1 MRARIALSR
10 HERVIL
16 DVVRRRSGIAR
27 SALTDHTD
35 VTQQSVHRMVDRLED
50 QGLVQLK
57 QGVASG
63 RGKPSPGVT
72 LVPEAALGVGLSVNT
87 DAILISLAD
96 LACREVVTE
105 RVDTDPTD
113 RQRALADISDRLN
126 GLLGERG
133 LPKTRLLG
141 VGFSISGFRTGVPG
155 HVMAPVPLEDWSN
168 RDLGPEVAEALGL
181 PVWLEN
187 NATAGAIGEAMVG
200 AGLTHDTF
208 AYLSF
213 NFGFGGGVIHR
224 GVPLR
229 GGFGNAGELGFI
241 FTADQIPHRPALEQ
255 LQLRLRDRG
264 VETRSITDLA
274 QRYDPAWPGID
285 GWVAEVAPTLNLT
298 IRALRA
304 VADPT
309 AIVFGGEAP
318 RDLRA
323 KLIAAT
329 ESEPSD
335 RPGRTIPVPVLI
347 NSALAVDPA
356 ALGAALIPI
365 KETALL

>member
-1 MRARIALSR
+1 MRPRVALSR

-16 DVVRRRSGIAR
+16 DVVRRRSGITR
-27 SALTDHTD
+27 SALTHHTD

-63 RGKPSPGVT
+63 RGKPSPGVA
-72 LVPEAALGVGLSVNT
+72 LVADAALGVGLSVNT
-87 DAILISLAD
+87 DAIMISLAD

-113 RQRALADISDRLN
+113 RRQALTDIGDRMT
-126 GLLGERG
+126 GLLAERG
-133 LPKTRLLG
+133 LPKDRLLG

-155 HVMAPVPLEDWSN
+155 QVMAPVPLQDWSN
-168 RDLGPEVAEALGL
+168 RDLSPEVADALDL

-208 AYLSF
+208 GYLSF
-213 NFGFGGGVIHR
+213 NFGFGGGVIDR
-224 GVPLR
+224 GAALR
-229 GGFGNAGELGFI
+229 GGFGNAGEFGSI
-241 FTADQIPHRPALEQ
+241 FTADQVRHRPALEQ
-255 LQLRLRDRG
+255 LQLRLRDNG

-285 GWVAEVAPTLNLT
+285 DWVAEVAPTLNLT

-323 KLIAAT
+323 RLISVSET
-329 ESEPSD
+329 EPSD

-347 NSALAVDPA
+347 NSTLAVDPA
-356 ALGAALIPI
+356 AFGAALIPI